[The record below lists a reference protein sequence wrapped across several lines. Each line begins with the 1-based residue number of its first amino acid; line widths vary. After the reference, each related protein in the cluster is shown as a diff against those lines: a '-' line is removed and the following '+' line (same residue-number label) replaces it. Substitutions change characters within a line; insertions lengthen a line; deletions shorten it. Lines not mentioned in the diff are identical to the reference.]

1 MATHHHPL
9 VDPSERSLIRPRLDR
24 LIQSDKYRID
34 IGSEEGDHL
43 KDVGAGVGRGRLWPC
58 GHPVV
63 SIRPSA
69 VARVLANDWHENRW
83 TGPPRCEALGGNVSQ
98 DVLPAA
104 K

>member
-63 SIRPSA
+63 LGEFEEGFQLGSDDRIDSA
-69 VARVLANDWHENRW
+69 FRGRQGFGE
-83 TGPPRCEALGGNVSQ
+83 
-98 DVLPAA
+98 
-104 K
+104 